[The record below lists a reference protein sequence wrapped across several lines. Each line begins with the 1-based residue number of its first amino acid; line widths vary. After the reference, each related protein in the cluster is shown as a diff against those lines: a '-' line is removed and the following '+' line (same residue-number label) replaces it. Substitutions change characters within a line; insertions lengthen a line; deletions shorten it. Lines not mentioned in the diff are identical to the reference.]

1 MSKNTRKVV
10 PLTKQIQELNEV
22 THKIASEV
30 FPGFSARL
38 NQLID
43 LTDLGIPPLDDGRQ
57 AHISLLLQASKMA
70 PGDWLKKDKPPK
82 TSTLRKLVV
91 YLLSHIPGDHSPYKI
106 EAWLKYGDAA
116 LSNPFT
122 VQPTINNQALIPL
135 ATTLIVSTAK
145 TINIP
150 TNQFDLGK
158 VLDATLETLSD
169 FQLTQESMVEPVHKK
184 IIAQYIL
191 AHPK

>member
-1 MSKNTRKVV
+1 MSSNNRKVV
-10 PLTKQIQELNEV
+10 PLTEQIQELNEV
-22 THKIASEV
+22 THKVTTEI
-30 FPGFSARL
+30 FPGFSTRL

-57 AHISLLLQASKMA
+57 AHISSLLQASKMA

-82 TSTLRKLVV
+82 TSTLRKLVI
-91 YLLSHIPGDHSPYKI
+91 YLLSHIAGDHSPYKI

-122 VQPTINNQALIPL
+122 TQRAMNNQALIPL
-135 ATTLIVSTAK
+135 ATTLIVGEAK
-145 TINIP
+145 AINVP
-150 TNQFDLGK
+150 TNRFDLSK
-158 VLDATLETLSD
+158 VLEATLETLSN